1 MSDKYYKN
9 DLLKILYT
17 EQQINEGVEKLAR
30 QIEEYYKDKSGT
42 LLAVGILKGSVV
54 FMGEL
59 LKRLNIP
66 CEIDFMKCS
75 SYGSGTTSS
84 GVIAIKCDLSKSDIS
99 DCNILVIEDILDT
112 GNTLKKIL
120 QHLTERGAKSV
131 KLCTLLDKPDR
142 RKVDIEADF
151 VAFKIPDEFVV
162 GYGLDFDEKYRN
174 MPEIGVLKP
183 EIYQK

>member
-1 MSDKYYKN
+1 MERYYKN
-9 DLLKILYT
+9 DISEILCT
-17 EQQINEGVEKLAR
+17 EQQLKDKVSELAR
-30 QIEEYYKDKSGT
+30 QIEEYYSDKEGT
-42 LLAVGILKGSVV
+42 LLVVGILKGSVV
-54 FMGEL
+54 FMGDL
-59 LKRLNIP
+59 LKELNIP

-99 DCNILVIEDILDT
+99 DCNILVVEDILDT
-112 GNTLKKIL
+112 GNTLKRIM

-142 RKVDIEADF
+142 RKADIESDF
-151 VAFKIPDEFVV
+151 VGFKIPDAFVV

-174 MPEIGVLKP
+174 MPEIGILKP
-183 EIYQK
+183 EVYNK

>member
-1 MSDKYYKN
+1 MSEKYYKN
-9 DLLKILYT
+9 DIARVLYT
-17 EQQINEGVEKLAR
+17 EDEIKDGVTGLAR
-30 QIEEYYKDKSGT
+30 QIEEYYKDKEGT
-42 LLAVGILKGSVV
+42 LLVVGILKGSVV

-75 SYGSGTTSS
+75 SYGSGTVSS

-99 DCNILVIEDILDT
+99 DCNVLVVEDILDT

-120 QHLTERGAKSV
+120 QHLLERGAKSV

-142 RKVDIEADF
+142 RKADIEADF

-183 EIYQK
+183 EVYTK